1 MKQYLPSVGEG
12 VSSRVGGDGR
22 LQMSLMNIAEPWVEV
37 VVSFVDVAVQILSH
51 TLNLSIQFS
60 FSLGTKVI

>member
-1 MKQYLPSVGEG
+1 
-12 VSSRVGGDGR
+12 
-22 LQMSLMNIAEPWVEV
+22 MSLMNNAEPWVEV
-37 VVSFVDVAVQILSH
+37 VVSFVDVAVQIFSH